1 MYLLVDNDCFRGFT
15 NIGKIITPA
24 VKTHIGA
31 TTIRIDS
38 KDINLISN

>member
-1 MYLLVDNDCFRGFT
+1 MYLFDGPDCFRGFT

-31 TTIRIDS
+31 TIISIDS
-38 KDINLISN
+38 RDII

>member
-1 MYLLVDNDCFRGFT
+1 MYLFVDTDCFLGFT

-31 TTIRIDS
+31 TIISTDS
-38 KDINLISN
+38 NDIC